1 MKNKIFNII
10 LFSLFTLPIFA
21 QKLKTVEGEYTY
33 YAPETVSLEEAKRKA
48 LERAKI
54 KAVEDAF
61 DALVSRYNTTQTT
74 IRNGH
79 TDSNFT
85 SIGGSEVKGEWI
97 ETIGEPIYQTT
108 YEGNMLVVKVKVK
121 GRAREISAAS
131 IDFKAR
137 ILCNGT
143 EDKFESD
150 NFKAGDD
157 LYLSFTSPVA
167 GFLAVYLV
175 DSDNEAFCLLPYR
188 NQKNGI
194 YPIEANHRYLFF
206 NEKESPESER
216 EFVDEYVMT
225 CERTSENNYI
235 YIIFSPN
242 QFTKA
247 ADNNIDVALPRQ
259 LSFED
264 FNKWLVKYRKMDQEM
279 VVKSNPITIQR
290 RM

>member
-33 YAPETVSLEEAKRKA
+33 YAPETVSLEEAKRTA

>member
-1 MKNKIFNII
+1 MRNKIHSII

-61 DALVSRYNTTQTT
+61 NAVVSRYNTTQTT

-97 ETIGEPIYQTT
+97 ETIGEPIYQTA
-108 YEGNMLVVKVKVK
+108 YEGNMLVVTVKVK
-121 GRAREISAAS
+121 GRAREINAAS

-137 ILCNGT
+137 ILRNGT

-150 NFKAGDD
+150 NFRAGDD

-167 GFLAVYLV
+167 GYLAVYLV

-188 NQKNGI
+188 NQANGI

-216 EFVDEYVMT
+216 KFVDEYVMT
-225 CERTSENNYI
+225 CERTTENNYI
-235 YIIFSPN
+235 YVIFSPN

-247 ADNNIDVALPRQ
+247 ADNNMDVALPRQ

-279 VVKSNPITIQR
+279 VVKRNPITIQK